1 MHRVGSFDSFLTP
14 SEDDHYEALH
24 RSGPV
29 SVSPP
34 TSRRQSAA
42 SPHKNENCPICLDQV
57 FLPFELSCGHTF
69 CETCLSKTAE
79 ASCSS
84 SCPVCRRT

>member
-29 SVSPP
+29 SVRPQLPP
-34 TSRRQSAA
+34 TSRRQSTA
-42 SPHKNENCPICLDQV
+42 SASHHRKNENCPICLDQV
-57 FLPFELSCGHTF
+57 FLPLPTS
-69 CETCLSKTAE
+69 LAISWWRTAPSLE
-79 ASCSS
+79 
-84 SCPVCRRT
+84 